1 MLRAHQTRHK
11 NSYLGT
17 VKLCGLDGLAVHAG
31 RRRRPTTNKSPPSPF
46 CSTFERL
53 SKHPGGR
60 ILTRA
65 GPRPDWFLPF
75 ATCLCPSRRGS
86 CGLAQSQTG
95 RPAALYSPPTVQL
108 REIPMKILVNVS
120 ALFLSM
126 ILALIPF
133 AVIAVN
139 DSAAVKA
146 EVIQA
151 S

>member
-1 MLRAHQTRHK
+1 M
-11 NSYLGT
+11 
-17 VKLCGLDGLAVHAG
+17 
-31 RRRRPTTNKSPPSPF
+31 
-46 CSTFERL
+46 
-53 SKHPGGR
+53 
-60 ILTRA
+60 
-65 GPRPDWFLPF
+65 
-75 ATCLCPSRRGS
+75 
-86 CGLAQSQTG
+86 
-95 RPAALYSPPTVQL
+95 VQL

-151 S
+151 T

>member
-1 MLRAHQTRHK
+1 LAH
-11 NSYLGT
+11 
-17 VKLCGLDGLAVHAG
+17 
-31 RRRRPTTNKSPPSPF
+31 
-46 CSTFERL
+46 
-53 SKHPGGR
+53 
-60 ILTRA
+60 
-65 GPRPDWFLPF
+65 
-75 ATCLCPSRRGS
+75 
-86 CGLAQSQTG
+86 AQSG
-95 RPAALYSPPTVQL
+95 PPAAQYITPIDQR
-108 REIPMKILVNVS
+108 REKPMKIIFNAS

>member
-1 MLRAHQTRHK
+1 M
-11 NSYLGT
+11 
-17 VKLCGLDGLAVHAG
+17 
-31 RRRRPTTNKSPPSPF
+31 
-46 CSTFERL
+46 
-53 SKHPGGR
+53 
-60 ILTRA
+60 
-65 GPRPDWFLPF
+65 
-75 ATCLCPSRRGS
+75 
-86 CGLAQSQTG
+86 
-95 RPAALYSPPTVQL
+95 VQL
-108 REIPMKILVNVS
+108 REIPMKILVNVR